1 MTDDPKN
8 NDPSTAPAS
17 APQKIG
23 FARRAVGY
31 GTILFGC
38 GCIFV
43 MDHVDIIMNASQS
56 LDEPSFVMLD
66 HPFWLSH
73 GVVVSATMPSVLQ
86 ANYGAYQYV
95 KRIGGVPGDEITLDD
110 AGSPC
115 VNGVCYPVWFKDDA
129 PVAPTIAPG
138 IIPPNHYALFGTSP
152 DSLDSRYSIIGLI
165 PEDTLVGRGW
175 ALPIKA
181 DWREVS
187 E

>member
-1 MTDDPKN
+1 MTDDPK
-8 NDPSTAPAS
+8 DSDASTTPAS

-66 HPFWLSH
+66 APIFLSH
-73 GVVVSATMPSVLQ
+73 GVVVSATMPEVLQ
-86 ANYGAYQYV
+86 ANYGQFQYV
-95 KRIGGVPGDEITLDD
+95 KRIGGVPGDEITLD
-110 AGSPC
+110 ANGNPC
-115 VNGVCYPVWFKDDA
+115 INDVCYPLWMKDDA
-129 PVAPTIAPG
+129 PFAPVITPG

-152 DSLDSRYSIIGLI
+152 DSLDSRYSMIGLI
-165 PEDTLVGRGW
+165 PEETLQGRGW
-175 ALPIKA
+175 PLPIMA

-187 E
+187 Q